1 MKILLLQYTKRQ
13 KEQKEN
19 FLRIFDKLGLKDIEL
34 DTFSVLDEA
43 PDKELL
49 KKYDRFIFGGSEF
62 SFEGINESEDVKQ
75 KARELALRSKDFV
88 HALVSSS
95 VPSLAI
101 CFGHQVFAFSFGAK
115 VGHDSCRFKAGA
127 FKVEIL
133 PSASSDPIFDGLP
146 QSFLAAYMH
155 QDTAFDAPGEAQ
167 VLANGERCNFAVLK
181 YGKNSYTTQFH
192 PEFDKETLLKNYK
205 RIPHYFKRQEFW
217 TEDLIK
223 DTPEANKILKN
234 FVLNF

>member
-1 MKILLLQYTKRQ
+1 MRS
-13 KEQKEN
+13 KE
-19 FLRIFDKLGLKDIEL
+19 F
-34 DTFSVLDEA
+34 
-43 PDKELL
+43 
-49 KKYDRFIFGGSEF
+49 
-62 SFEGINESEDVKQ
+62 
-75 KARELALRSKDFV
+75 ARE
-88 HALVSSS
+88 LVSSS

-133 PSASSDPIFDGLP
+133 PSASNDPIFAELP
-146 QSFLAAYMH
+146 ESFLAAYMH
-155 QDTAFDAPGEAQ
+155 QDAAFDAPSEAQ
-167 VLANGERCNFAVLK
+167 ILANGERCKFAVLK
-181 YGKNSYTTQFH
+181 YGENSYSTQFH
-192 PEFDKETLLKNYK
+192 PEFDSQELWRRYK
-205 RIPHYFKRQEFW
+205 RKPYYFKRQEYW